1 MSVIRLSQPASIDTS
16 EAASKSTPPA
26 QPAMPTQ
33 STRLYPKEHGAYAI
47 LGVPLVTALFIVGLT
62 PVTALLSIA
71 TVAAFLTHE
80 PLLLLAGVRGPR
92 ARAAAPQAGR
102 ILFGRLA
109 MAIVCGAAAFWGV
122 NSVARVGMM
131 VCLVFAVGEIVAS
144 ATGYSRTLAA
154 QILAVAGLSLPSA
167 VVLAAGGI
175 DASTAGQFLL
185 FWLFG
190 RVATTVS
197 VRSVIAQHKASRSR
211 RALATCDLL
220 ILAAGCVCTAGFAFG
235 DYLWLATLPMLLAA
249 LVLRVWLPHPKHLK
263 QIGWSL
269 LAVNVVSGIAIVWF
283 MQ

>member
-1 MSVIRLSQPASIDTS
+1 MSVIRLSQPASIDTF

-26 QPAMPTQ
+26 QPAMRTQ

-80 PLLLLAGVRGPR
+80 PLLLLAGARGSR

-122 NSVARVGMM
+122 NSLARVGMM

-144 ATGYSRTLAA
+144 ATGNSRTLAA
-154 QILAVAGLSLPSA
+154 QILALAGLALPSA

-175 DASTAGQFLL
+175 DVDVAVQFLL
-185 FWLFG
+185 IWLFG

-197 VRSVIAQHKASRSR
+197 VRSVIVQHKASTSR
-211 RALATCDLL
+211 RALVTCDLL
-220 ILAAGCVCTAGFAFG
+220 ILAAGCVCTVGFAFG
-235 DYLWLATLPMLLAA
+235 DHLWLATVPMLLAA
-249 LVLRVWLPHPKHLK
+249 LVLRVRLPHPKHLK

-269 LAVNVVSGIAIVWF
+269 LAVNVVSGFAVVWF

>member
-1 MSVIRLSQPASIDTS
+1 MKVLCNERDPSKPTCVDRHF

-109 MAIVCGAAAFWGV
+109 MAIVCGAAAFWGA

-144 ATGYSRTLAA
+144 ATGNSRTLAA
-154 QILAVAGLSLPSA
+154 QILALAGLALPSA

-175 DASTAGQFLL
+175 DVGRRAVSADLVVWSSRDDGQ
-185 FWLFG
+185 
-190 RVATTVS
+190 
-197 VRSVIAQHKASRSR
+197 RSVGDRS
-211 RALATCDLL
+211 T
-220 ILAAGCVCTAGFAFG
+220 
-235 DYLWLATLPMLLAA
+235 
-249 LVLRVWLPHPKHLK
+249 
-263 QIGWSL
+263 Q
-269 LAVNVVSGIAIVWF
+269 VVTIQEGSGH
-283 MQ
+283 M